1 VGRQTDTLKP
11 RCLVLLDKEIAQGIK
26 ASRTDWEYASAAKWN
41 WLLEKANTMFARKI
55 DKENLAEG

>member
-1 VGRQTDTLKP
+1 
-11 RCLVLLDKEIAQGIK
+11 LDKEIAQGIK

-41 WLLEKANTMFARKI
+41 WLLEKASTMFARKI